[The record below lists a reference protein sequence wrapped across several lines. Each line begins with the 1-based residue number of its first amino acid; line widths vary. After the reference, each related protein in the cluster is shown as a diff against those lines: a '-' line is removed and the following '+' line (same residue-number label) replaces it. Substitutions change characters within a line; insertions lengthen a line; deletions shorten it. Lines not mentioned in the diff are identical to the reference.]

1 MFDLKGKKVLLTGAT
16 GSIGISIA
24 KKLSEVGATVA
35 LTGTRV
41 EKLNEISKEFK
52 SDCIVLPCNLTDPM
66 ECEKLVSDAW
76 KYMGSIDVL
85 INNAGIKKDNLIL
98 RMKDNEWEEVINLN
112 LNTVFRISRA
122 VSKIMVKQKYG
133 RIISIASVVG
143 FTGNPGQ
150 VNYVASKAGV
160 VGLTKSLALELAA
173 RGITVNCVAPGMIDS
188 DMIDSL
194 NEKQKEDILNR
205 IPMSKLGKTDDVAS
219 ACLFLASDEGS
230 YITGQTIHVNGGL
243 SMI

>member
-1 MFDLKGKKVLLTGAT
+1 MFDLKDKKILLTGAT

-24 KKLSEVGATVA
+24 KKLSEAGAIVA
-35 LTGTRV
+35 LTGTKT
-41 EKLNEISKEFK
+41 EKLNEISKDFN
-52 SDCIVLPCNLTDPM
+52 SDCVVLPCNLMDPT
-66 ECEKLVSDAW
+66 ECERLVSEAH

-98 RMKDNEWEEVINLN
+98 RMKDDEWEDVININ

-143 FTGNPGQ
+143 FTGNAGQ

-160 VGLTKSLALELAA
+160 VGLTKSLALELAT

-194 NEKQKEDILNR
+194 NEKQKVDILKR
-205 IPMSKLGKTDDVAS
+205 IPMSRLGKTDDVAS
-219 ACLFLASDEGS
+219 ACLFLASDEAS
-230 YITGQTIHVNGGL
+230 YVTGQTIHVNGGL
-243 SMI
+243 SMV

>member
-24 KKLSEVGATVA
+24 KKLSEVGAIVA
-35 LTGTRV
+35 LTGTRI
-41 EKLNEISKEFK
+41 EKLNEISNEFK
-52 SDCIVLPCNLTDPM
+52 SDCVVLPCNLKDSI
-66 ECEKLVSDAW
+66 ECERLISDAH

-98 RMKDNEWEEVINLN
+98 RMKDDEWEDVIDLN

-143 FTGNPGQ
+143 FTGNAGQ

-160 VGLTKSLALELAA
+160 VGLTKSLALELAT

-188 DMIDSL
+188 EMIDSL
-194 NEKQKEDILNR
+194 NEKQKEDILKR
-205 IPMSKLGKTDDVAS
+205 IPMSKLGKTDDIAS
-219 ACLFLASDEGS
+219 ACLFLASDEAS
-230 YITGQTIHVNGGL
+230 YVTGQTIHVNGGL
-243 SMI
+243 SMV